1 MAEAPL
7 NIYEDCDVLWSATKT
22 AANGTETV
30 ANGLTGITAHFAAT
44 PGGSSLL
51 SASFTETT
59 TAGTYLA
66 SFDTAS
72 LVSALA
78 AYDRRRIA
86 LVLTKSGDV
95 GRVYRWVRIVTSR
108 EADEA

>member
-1 MAEAPL
+1 MAEATL
-7 NIYEDCDVLWSATKT
+7 NIYEDCDILWSATKT
-22 AANGTETV
+22 GADGVETV
-30 ANGLTGITAHFAAT
+30 AGGLTGITVYFATT
-44 PGGSSLL
+44 PGGSPLL
-51 SASFTETT
+51 SASFTETS

-78 AYDRRRIA
+78 AHDRRRLA

-95 GRVYRWVRIVTSR
+95 GRVYRWVRIVTER
-108 EADEA
+108 EAEAA